1 MYCIYCSNIISWR
14 KVPTH
19 ELQLLYSRCQRGEKN
34 NCSSL
39 HWGLMSLLLQIR
51 KDDSHGGRFS
61 SLTFRLKLGVNLV
74 ASTSKACHL
83 FRYSSHTGASVS
95 WIEISSGYSSLFPAI
110 LVITRTHPP
119 LAGVAE
125 LLSTS
130 LYQRRRRCYQGLW
143 SISFIPINMHRR
155 WPREWKRSIQL
166 VLQQNKSGRSFFLPV
181 VPYLNLIRNPEPGK
195 ILFVALESEIQH

>member
-1 MYCIYCSNIISWR
+1 MSCKYSTQGANEER
-14 KVPTH
+14 RTMV
-19 ELQLLYSRCQRGEKN
+19 LLYTEAWCHCSCKFEKMTRMAADFPAWP
-34 NCSSL
+34 S
-39 HWGLMSLLLQIR
+39 G
-51 KDDSHGGRFS
+51 
-61 SLTFRLKLGVNLV
+61 LKLGVNLV
-74 ASTSKACHL
+74 ASTFKACHL
-83 FRYSSHTGASVS
+83 FPYSSHTGASVS

-143 SISFIPINMHRR
+143 SISFVPINMHRR